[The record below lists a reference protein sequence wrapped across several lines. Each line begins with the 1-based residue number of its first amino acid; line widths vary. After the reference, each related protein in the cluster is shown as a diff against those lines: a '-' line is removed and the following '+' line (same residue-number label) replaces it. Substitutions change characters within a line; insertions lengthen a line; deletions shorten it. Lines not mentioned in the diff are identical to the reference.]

1 MIILFWSLQHFL
13 AVLQYEPHLVK
24 RYVDFAAGLFIAVI
38 FSVRPKHQ
46 EKSDTKRKNGN
57 VTIVDNKNSKVGNQM
72 KKLFA
77 LLLFF
82 PSAAFADIK
91 QEFVTSAQIT
101 VDMPYVVTN
110 KVGTTYSLSGNNI
123 TPSVTVGD
131 TTTSGKIGGINVGS
145 LTDGVPAMIQTDT
158 SVTSAGSAFSKTESV
173 IMGDATPSTVTPS
186 SGIAAL
192 PVLGGQTTI
201 GSGGTA
207 GSLALTSL
215 SSGVHTCTAGGSGT
229 SCIGSTKVTI
239 TID

>member
-1 MIILFWSLQHFL
+1 
-13 AVLQYEPHLVK
+13 
-24 RYVDFAAGLFIAVI
+24 
-38 FSVRPKHQ
+38 
-46 EKSDTKRKNGN
+46 
-57 VTIVDNKNSKVGNQM
+57 M
-72 KKLFA
+72 KKLLPF
-77 LLLFF
+77 LFLV
-82 PSAAFADIK
+82 SAPAYADIK

-101 VDMPYVVTN
+101 VDMPFVTTQ

-145 LTDGVPAMIQTDT
+145 LSNGVPAMIQTDT
-158 SVTSAGSAFSKTESV
+158 TITTAGSAFSKTESV
-173 IMGDATPSTVTPS
+173 IMGDATPSAVTPS

-192 PVLGGQTTI
+192 PVLGGQTTV

-207 GSLALTSL
+207 GSLGLTSL
-215 SSGVHTCTAGGSGT
+215 SSGIHTCTAGGSGT

>member
-1 MIILFWSLQHFL
+1 MKKVL
-13 AVLQYEPHLVK
+13 AVLVFL
-24 RYVDFAAGLFIAVI
+24 
-38 FSVRPKHQ
+38 
-46 EKSDTKRKNGN
+46 TTT
-57 VTIVDNKNSKVGNQM
+57 TI
-72 KKLFA
+72 L
-77 LLLFF
+77 
-82 PSAAFADIK
+82 ADIK

-131 TTTSGKIGGINVGS
+131 TTTSGKIGGLNISS
-145 LTDGVPAMIQTDT
+145 LSNGGPAMLQTDT
-158 SVTSAGSAFSKTESV
+158 TITTAGSAFSKTESV
-173 IMGDATPSTVTPS
+173 IMGDATPSAVTPS

>member
-1 MIILFWSLQHFL
+1 
-13 AVLQYEPHLVK
+13 
-24 RYVDFAAGLFIAVI
+24 
-38 FSVRPKHQ
+38 
-46 EKSDTKRKNGN
+46 
-57 VTIVDNKNSKVGNQM
+57 M
-72 KKLFA
+72 KKLLPF
-77 LLLFF
+77 LFLI
-82 PSAAFADIK
+82 SAPAYADIK
-91 QEFVTSAQIT
+91 QEFVTSAQIS

-131 TTTSGKIGGINVGS
+131 TTTSGKIGGINIGS
-145 LTDGVPAMIQTDT
+145 LSNGVPAMIQTDT
-158 SVTSAGSAFSKTESV
+158 SITTAGSAFSKTESV
-173 IMGDATPSTVTPS
+173 IMGDATPSAVTPS

>member
-1 MIILFWSLQHFL
+1 
-13 AVLQYEPHLVK
+13 
-24 RYVDFAAGLFIAVI
+24 
-38 FSVRPKHQ
+38 
-46 EKSDTKRKNGN
+46 
-57 VTIVDNKNSKVGNQM
+57 M
-72 KKLFA
+72 KKLLP
-77 LLLFF
+77 LLLLVPMSPVF
-82 PSAAFADIK
+82 SDIK

-101 VDMPYVVTN
+101 VDMPFVTTQ

-131 TTTSGKIGGINVGS
+131 TTTAGKIGGINVGS

-158 SVTSAGSAFSKTESV
+158 TVTSSGSAFSKTESV
-173 IMGDATPSTVTPS
+173 IIGDATPSTVTPS

-192 PVLGGQTTI
+192 PVLGGTTTVA
-201 GSGGTA
+201 SGGTA
-207 GSLALTSL
+207 GNLALTSL